1 MKFGQKHS
9 PMPWFNYTQ
18 HLKFNISTVIHIHM
32 KPEPFPKATTTFGK
46 ASCLVISELILLLQK
61 CHTQV
66 WSLSKRK
73 S

>member
-1 MKFGQKHS
+1 MSNEIWSKTLPHALIY
-9 PMPWFNYTQ
+9 YTQ

-66 WSLSKRK
+66 
-73 S
+73 